1 MHEEIIIRDREELFY
16 LLSEAAEFE
25 HTVMCSYLYTAWTLT
40 GRTVLRTENARLCRC
55 GGSGSKPLCDGT
67 HARIGFRTETPTSET
82 LGGRPAT

>member
-1 MHEEIIIRDREELFY
+1 MRRIETRGGTLHITPLADGPLQVMGNLEI
-16 LLSEAAEFE
+16 
-25 HTVMCSYLYTAWTLT
+25 CSGT

-82 LGGRPAT
+82 LGGRPTT